1 MSDQEKAQ
9 PACVVEIAE
18 TGDIFLV
25 VGPEKLKLR
34 VQSLILKATSKPFA
48 AMLGPNWTK
57 GYEQPSPEKPVKI
70 LLPEDNSVSLKYI
83 CAAIHSRSQMIP
95 GNISAQ
101 DILEIAIV
109 ADKYDFVDALV
120 LASRAWLRICEN
132 NEAANMALLA
142 AACVFRNAQFFRQT
156 SKALV
161 MDYAGSYL
169 DIYTEKIEK
178 IMDWR
183 VICKLPQVQSLLLR

>member
-18 TGDIFLV
+18 TGDVFLV
-25 VGPEKLKLR
+25 IGPEKLKLC

-48 AMLGPNWTK
+48 AMLGSNWTK
-57 GYEQPSPEKPVKI
+57 GHEQPSPEKPMEI
-70 LLPEDNSVSLKYI
+70 TLPEDNAVSLKYI
-83 CAAIHSRSQMIP
+83 CAITHSRSQMIP
-95 GNISAQ
+95 EDLSAQ
-101 DILEIAIV
+101 DILDIAIV
-109 ADKYDFVDALV
+109 ADKYDLVDALEM
-120 LASRAWLRICEN
+120 ANRSWLRMCEKD
-132 NEAANMALLA
+132 EAGNMALLA
-142 AACVFRNAQFFRQT
+142 AAYVFRNAQFFRQT

-169 DIYTEKIEK
+169 DIYTEKIEE

-183 VICKLPQVQSLLLR
+183 VVCK